1 MKTYQL
7 KSEAFQVFR
16 RRWLSRYVPFAA
28 LVCGLLGYFYAY
40 PRMETEGSVWY
51 LLFPMALAVGG
62 MYWILRRN
70 LQRHRKAWDEFELYI
85 DGETI
90 GLGERLNPQVAIK
103 REEIETIGE
112 SPEGDLYVQAK
123 EDKGQLIVPKDLDG
137 WEEVK
142 ALLAGWGEIQPI
154 SSDSIQRT
162 NFLRYG
168 LAIAFVIITG
178 MTYFGKSLW
187 VVLPAA
193 VLFAAGLA
201 WWVWVAWKSRNTPQR
216 SNFRMS
222 WLLLFVVIMLAVAG
236 MRVWEALGN

>member
-162 NFLRYG
+162 NFLVLDPFWRKTLFFSHLIKDGFYLMIQALQACFRLHAPPQALPGAIHIQG
-168 LAIAFVIITG
+168 LQ
-178 MTYFGKSLW
+178 
-187 VVLPAA
+187 P
-193 VLFAAGLA
+193 
-201 WWVWVAWKSRNTPQR
+201 
-216 SNFRMS
+216 
-222 WLLLFVVIMLAVAG
+222 
-236 MRVWEALGN
+236 